1 MKRIIFKHITFNR
14 RTACLA
20 GAAALV
26 LAAAASMVAGRER
39 HSPEVVQ
46 AAPRPAFEGAPRT
59 ARAVAAPTT
68 GIDLA
73 KLERSTLATPGNDPF
88 APKSFAPPPAATVAH
103 ASAAAAAAQP
113 PSAPPLPFVYAG
125 RVTQD
130 GKTEVYVT
138 RNDELIAVA
147 AGEKIDG
154 EYRVDAIT
162 AASIRFTYLP
172 LKTVQSLELEAGG

>member
-1 MKRIIFKHITFNR
+1 MKSITFNR
-14 RTACLA
+14 RTTRLA
-20 GAAALV
+20 GAAALI

-46 AAPRPAFEGAPRT
+46 AARPALEGAPRT
-59 ARAVAAPTT
+59 ARAAAAPTT

-88 APKSFAPPPAATVAH
+88 APKSFAPPPARSVAH
-103 ASAAAAAAQP
+103 ASAAAAPQP

-130 GKTEVYVT
+130 GRTEVYVT
-138 RNDELIAVA
+138 RNDELIAIA

-154 EYRVDAIT
+154 QYRVDAIT

-172 LKTVQSLELEAGG
+172 LKSVQSLELDAGG

>member
-1 MKRIIFKHITFNR
+1 MKRITLNR
-14 RTACLA
+14 RTARLA
-20 GAAALV
+20 GAAALI
-26 LAAAASMVAGRER
+26 LAAAAGMVAGRER

-46 AAPRPAFEGAPRT
+46 AAGRPALEGAPRT
-59 ARAVAAPTT
+59 ARPAAVSTT

-73 KLERSTLATPGNDPF
+73 KLERNALATPGNDPF
-88 APKSFAPPPAATVAH
+88 APKSFAPPPAPTQATH
-103 ASAAAAAAQP
+103 AAAAAPQP

-125 RVTQD
+125 KVTQD

-147 AGEKIDG
+147 AGENIDG
-154 EYRVDAIT
+154 NYRVDAVS
-162 AASIRFTYLP
+162 ASSIRFTYLP